1 MPQAIGAHTLWHVEP
16 NSILVVTREGVAL
29 ANLAEGSAR
38 LLVPGGRWPAWN
50 PLYDMMAVSVVSDGP
65 SQLRLVDFEGRTER
79 VFYEAAAG
87 VPPAIAP
94 LVPHYMMWSPGGNAL
109 CYVAQSS
116 FGMALFLSDIDGK
129 FGPDAV
135 INAAPLFSAWCTDNN
150 FLAVHAGEELAVVEI
165 DGSRSTAEVHPKAL
179 GFRTPAYSDDAEVL
193 AYAVA
198 SPDGGVVIM
207 RAHFQGTGSEEVCAF
222 GSGVALAF
230 RPGTQLL
237 TVAVSNDA
245 ESGGFD
251 ELWAVDLAEPAY
263 PKRQIYKGQ
272 FVSFLWAP
280 TGEHVIVIVPSY
292 SGDGRYAARC
302 LEANG
307 APKGSTESFAPSE
320 DMRIYLAF
328 FDQYANSHAL
338 WSPDG
343 HQFLICGTIGSD
355 RVPASFGDSNGDYV
369 YLWDVTEN
377 KPLRTVA
384 PGSIGFFPP
393 LPKTLR

>member
-1 MPQAIGAHTLWHVEP
+1 MEP

-29 ANLAEGSAR
+29 ANLAEGSTR

-50 PLYDMMAVSVVSDGP
+50 PLYDMMAVSVVTDGP
-65 SQLRLVDFEGRTER
+65 SQLRLVDFEGKTER
-79 VFYEAAAG
+79 VFYEAAPG
-87 VPPAIAP
+87 VPPVIAP

-165 DGSRSTAEVHPKAL
+165 DGSRTTAEVHPKAL

-193 AYAVA
+193 AYAVPA
-198 SPDGGVVIM
+198 PGDGVIIM
-207 RAHFQGTGSEEVCAF
+207 RALFQGTGSEEVCRF
-222 GSGVALAF
+222 PGGVALAF
-230 RPGTQLL
+230 QPGSQWL
-237 TVAVSNDA
+237 TVAVAKDA

-251 ELWAVDLAEPAY
+251 ELWTLNLADPSY
-263 PKRQIYKGQ
+263 PKRQLFRGQ
-272 FVSFLWAP
+272 FISFLWAP
-280 TGEHVIVIVPSY
+280 TGERLVVVVPSY
-292 SGDGRYAARC
+292 SGDGSYAARC
-302 LEANG
+302 LAPDGTPQGATEAF
-307 APKGSTESFAPSE
+307 TPSD

-328 FDQYANSHAL
+328 FDQYTNSHAL

-343 HQFLICGTIGSD
+343 HQFLIGGTIGTD
-355 RVPASFGDSNGDYV
+355 RVSASFGDPVGDYV
-369 YLWDVTEN
+369 YRWDVTEN
-377 KPLRTVA
+377 SPLEA
-384 PGSIGFFPP
+384 LSPGSIAFFPP
-393 LPKTLR
+393 RPKTLH

>member
-1 MPQAIGAHTLWHVEP
+1 MEP

-29 ANLAEGSAR
+29 ANLAEGSTR

-50 PLYDMMAVSVVSDGP
+50 PLYDMMAVSVVTDGP
-65 SQLRLVDFEGRTER
+65 SQLRLVDFEGKTER
-79 VFYEAAAG
+79 VFYEAAPG
-87 VPPAIAP
+87 VPPVIAP

-165 DGSRSTAEVHPKAL
+165 DGSRTTAEVHPRAL

-193 AYAVA
+193 AYAVPA
-198 SPDGGVVIM
+198 PGDGVIIM
-207 RAHFQGTGSEEVCAF
+207 RALFQGTGSEEVCRF
-222 GSGVALAF
+222 PGGVALAF
-230 RPGTQLL
+230 QPGSQWL
-237 TVAVSNDA
+237 TVAVAKDA

-251 ELWAVDLAEPAY
+251 ELWTVNLTDPSY
-263 PKRQIYKGQ
+263 PKLQLFRGQ
-272 FVSFLWAP
+272 FISFLWAP
-280 TGEHVIVIVPSY
+280 TGERLVVVVPSY
-292 SGDGRYAARC
+292 SGDGSYAARC
-302 LEANG
+302 LAPDGTPQGATEAF
-307 APKGSTESFAPSE
+307 TPSD

-328 FDQYANSHAL
+328 FDQYTNSHAL

-343 HQFLICGTIGSD
+343 HQFLIGGTIGTD
-355 RVPASFGDSNGDYV
+355 RVSASFGDPVGDYV
-369 YLWDVTEN
+369 YRWDVTEN
-377 KPLRTVA
+377 SPLKA
-384 PGSIGFFPP
+384 LSPGSIAFFPP
-393 LPKTLR
+393 RPKTLH